1 MIVRTLVALGL
12 AASACPALAD
22 TTAVYAIGD
31 GDFAMTMTVEIADNG
46 DVRSQMSGP
55 IVEKMPKGVA
65 IYSITRGGEDFMVNE
80 TPEGVSVFRMSDMM
94 TVMAEGWAKAREQT
108 GAPDDDAD
116 ADAPDLAL
124 VARGERAVNGRPGT
138 AYYLRSD
145 KKKAAPVLVIS
156 RDPALA
162 QLGRTM
168 ARQFGRSII
177 GMQSMGVSAKPDE
190 SMLKALNEG
199 APLLFGGMAKLRTV
213 RHEPVPADRFVL
225 PAQPKTLDETRTL
238 MTRKPP
244 AP

>member
-12 AASACPALAD
+12 AVSACPALAD
-22 TTAVYAIGD
+22 TTAVYSIGD

-55 IVEKMPKGVA
+55 IVEKMPKRVA
-65 IYSITRGGEDFMVNE
+65 IYSITRGGEDFMINE
-80 TPEGVSVFRMSDMM
+80 TPDGVSVFRMSDAM

-108 GAPDDDAD
+108 GAPEDEAD
-116 ADAPDLAL
+116 VPDLAL
-124 VARGERAVNGRPGT
+124 VARGEQTVNGRSGT
-138 AYYLRSD
+138 AYYLRSE
-145 KKKAAPVLVIS
+145 KKKTEPVLVIS

-168 ARQFGRSII
+168 ARQFGRSMV
-177 GMQSMGVSAKPDE
+177 GMQSMGVSAKPDD

-199 APLLFGGMAKLRTV
+199 APLLFGGMARLQTV
-213 RHEPVPADRFVL
+213 RHDPVSAARFVL
-225 PAQPKTLDETRTL
+225 PAEPKTLDEVRTL

-244 AP
+244 AR